1 VIFKKLL
8 TRRSKKSS
16 EVKRFLKPYPNDF
29 TFKCDNSISLLKKAK
44 GDSEKILASQA
55 EQLFLDSI
63 EWINN
68 GLEIELESFLKLIQA
83 IKIYVPGDFW
93 LEGNPFRVDYD
104 LYTEGIRD
112 TRFFLVEGNQGFLL
126 DLVGMGVD
134 GQHLFCCIIQDHQ
147 KEISSETVEKALTL
161 FLNNKVAIECEHWYQ
176 AAIPGHPLI
185 ELIRHDLL
193 TKKQLEAVFR
203 YTNTLKGQNL
213 KQLKSL
219 VRLYL
224 AKSDN
229 VPVACLSELAKD
241 SDTVW
246 GWVDLEGN
254 VKSESESIALSA
266 TFTLQHLTG

>member
-1 VIFKKLL
+1 MIFKKLL
-8 TRRSKKSS
+8 TRRSKKST
-16 EVKRFLKPYPNDF
+16 EVKQYLKPYPNDF
-29 TFKCDNSISLLKKAK
+29 TVKCDNSISLLKKAK
-44 GDSEKILASQA
+44 DDSEKILASQA

-63 EWINN
+63 DWINN

-104 LYTEGIRD
+104 LYSEGIRD

-126 DLVGMGVD
+126 DLVSMGVD

-147 KEISSETVEKALTL
+147 KEVSPETVEKALTL
-161 FLNNKVAIECEHWYQ
+161 FLNNKVAIECEHWYE

-193 TKKQLEAVFR
+193 TKKQLEAVFH

-213 KQLKSL
+213 KQLRSL

-224 AKSDN
+224 AKSKQ
-229 VPVACLSELAKD
+229 VPVACLNELAKD
-241 SDTVW
+241 SETVW
-246 GWVDLEGN
+246 GWVDLDGN
-254 VKSESESIALSA
+254 VRSESESIALSA
-266 TFTLQHLTG
+266 TFTLQQLTG

>member
-8 TRRSKKSS
+8 TRRNKESS
-16 EVKRFLKPYPNDF
+16 EVKQYLKPYPNDF
-29 TFKCDNSISLLKKAK
+29 TVKCDNSISLLKKAK

-63 EWINN
+63 DWINN

-104 LYTEGIRD
+104 LYSEGIRD

-147 KEISSETVEKALTL
+147 KEVSPETVEKALTL
-161 FLNNKVAIECEHWYQ
+161 FLNNKVAIECEHWYE

-193 TKKQLEAVFR
+193 TKRQLEAVFH

-224 AKSDN
+224 AKSDQ
-229 VPVACLSELAKD
+229 VPVACLTVLAKD
-241 SDTVW
+241 SETVW

-266 TFTLQHLTG
+266 TFTLQHLPG

>member
-1 VIFKKLL
+1 MIFKKLL
-8 TRRSKKSS
+8 TRRSTKSN
-16 EVKRFLKPYPNDF
+16 EVKRYLKPYPIDF
-29 TFKCDNSISLLKKAK
+29 TVKCDDAISLLKKAK
-44 GDSEKILASQA
+44 GNSEKISASQA

-63 EWINN
+63 DWINN

-104 LYTEGIRD
+104 LYSEGIRD
-112 TRFFLVEGNQGFLL
+112 TRFFLVERNQKFVL
-126 DLVGMGVD
+126 DLVGIGED
-134 GQHLFCCIIQDHQ
+134 GQHLFCCIIQDHH
-147 KEISSETVEKALTL
+147 KEVSSETVEKVLGL
-161 FLNNKVAIECEHWYQ
+161 FLNKKVAIECEHWYA

-193 TKKQLEAVFR
+193 TKKQLEAVFH
-203 YTNTLKGQNL
+203 YTKTLKGQDL
-213 KQLKSL
+213 KQLRSL

-224 AKSDN
+224 AKSEL
-229 VPVACLSELAKD
+229 VPVAFLDELAKD
-241 SDTVW
+241 SETVW

-266 TFTLQHLTG
+266 TSTLQHLTL